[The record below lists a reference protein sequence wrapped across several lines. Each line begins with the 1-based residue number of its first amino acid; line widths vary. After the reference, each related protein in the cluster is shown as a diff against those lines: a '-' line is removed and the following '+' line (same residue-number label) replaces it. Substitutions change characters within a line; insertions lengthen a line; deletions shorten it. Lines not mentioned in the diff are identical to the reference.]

1 MPSYRTTLGQESYRF
16 DGLAHLMA
24 VATPER
30 SGDQLAGI
38 AAESAAHR
46 VAARYALADLP
57 LQEFLSETVVPYEA
71 RARGP
76 NPTRARGLFWL
87 FRAVSVL
94 SLGFRTCSVWG
105 L

>member
-16 DGLAHLMA
+16 DELAHLMA

-57 LQEFLSETVVPYEA
+57 LQEFLSETVVSYEA
-71 RARGP
+71 DEV
-76 NPTRARGLFWL
+76 TRLIQDSHDAASFAPGAAISRGLPVC
-87 FRAVSVL
+87 AA
-94 SLGFRTCSVWG
+94 
-105 L
+105 

>member
-16 DGLAHLMA
+16 DGLALLMA

-38 AAESAAHR
+38 AVESAAYR

-57 LQEFLSETVVPYEA
+57 LQEFLSETVVSYEA
-71 RARGP
+71 DEV
-76 NPTRARGLFWL
+76 TRLIQDSHDAASFAPGAAISRGLPVC
-87 FRAVSVL
+87 AA
-94 SLGFRTCSVWG
+94 
-105 L
+105 